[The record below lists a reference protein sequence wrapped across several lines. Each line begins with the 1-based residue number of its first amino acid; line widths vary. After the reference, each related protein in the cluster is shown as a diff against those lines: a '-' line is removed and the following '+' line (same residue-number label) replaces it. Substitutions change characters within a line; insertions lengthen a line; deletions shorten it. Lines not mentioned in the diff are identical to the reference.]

1 MTQYHVP
8 YDSIRFAFEQVM
20 DIPAS
25 YSPDLDMEFVS
36 AVWGEA
42 GRFAEE
48 QLAPLNQSGDEQG
61 CQWQDTEV
69 ATPAGFKAAY
79 QQFVDN
85 GWPALAQ
92 PENLGGQALPMSL
105 QFSIYEMLVSA
116 NLAWTLY
123 PTITWGAITTLKTHG
138 TESQKADYLP
148 ELVSGRWQGTM
159 CLTEAHC
166 GSDLGLLKTKAL
178 ANDDGSYSLSGSKI
192 FISSGEHDMVD
203 NVVHITLARIEGAP
217 EGVRG
222 ISLFLVPKF
231 LPDEQG
237 KFTQRNSV
245 ACGSI
250 EHKMGIH
257 GNATCVINFDDAK
270 GFLIGEPNRGLA
282 NMFTFINES
291 RVDVCLQAQGQIEK
305 SYQNALAYAKER
317 LQMKASPRFDD
328 RRAADPI
335 IAHPEIRRLLLT
347 QQAFSEASRM
357 MAYELAAKVDRL
369 HDGGNVA
376 ENAQAELA
384 FLTPIAKGF
393 ITEVAMEAT
402 SHGVQV
408 LGGHGFIQEYGMEQL
423 YRDVRITAIY
433 EGTTAIQGID
443 LISRKI
449 IADQQVQLNHFI
461 EQIEQ
466 NCERAMNLDNQHLN
480 QSARRIAESVR
491 DWQRLNA
498 VCLPQF
504 SADPA
509 EVNAAASEYLM
520 YCGYIVAAHYLLRAA
535 CKAELYSGS
544 DYSPEFLQQKT
555 SLLTF
560 YVARILPRIAALA
573 ASIESGN
580 QTIADYHLHDI
591 TNSNGVNDDKSNSIA
606 YS

>member
-20 DIPAS
+20 DIPS
-25 YSPDLDMEFVS
+25 TYSPDLDMEFVT

-61 CQWQDTEV
+61 CQWQDGEV
-69 ATPAGFKAAY
+69 GTPAGFKAAY
-79 QQFVDN
+79 QQFVEN

-92 PENLGGQALPMSL
+92 PEELGGQALPMSL

-123 PTITWGAITTLKTHG
+123 PTITWGAVTTLKTHG
-138 TESQKADYLP
+138 TESQKSDYLP

-166 GSDLGLLKTKAL
+166 GSDLGLLKTKAVP
-178 ANDDGSYSLSGSKI
+178 NDDGSYSLSGSKI

-231 LPDEQG
+231 LPNDNGEF
-237 KFTQRNSV
+237 KQRNTV

-257 GNATCVINFDDAK
+257 GNATCVINFDGAK
-270 GFLIGEPNRGLA
+270 GFLIGEENRGLA

-305 SYQNALAYAKER
+305 SFQNALDYAKER
-317 LQMKASPRFDD
+317 LQMKASPRFNDEK
-328 RRAADPI
+328 AADPI

-357 MAYELAAKVDRL
+357 MSYELAAKVDRL
-369 HDGGNVA
+369 HDGGEVA
-376 ENAQAELA
+376 ETAQAALA

-393 ITEVAMEAT
+393 ITEAAMEAT
-402 SHGVQV
+402 SHGVQI

-449 IADQQVQLNHFI
+449 IADQKVQLNLFI
-461 EQIEQ
+461 EQIQ
-466 NCERAMNLDNQHLN
+466 NNCTEAMALDNQSLN
-480 QSARRIAESVR
+480 QSAHQISESIQE
-491 DWQRLNA
+491 WQRLNA
-498 VCLPQF
+498 ECLPKF
-504 SADPA
+504 SEDLA
-509 EVNAAASEYLM
+509 EVNAAASDYLM
-520 YCGYIVAAHYLLRAA
+520 FCGYIVAGHYLLRAA
-535 CKAELYSGS
+535 CKAETYSGS
-544 DYSPEFLQQKT
+544 DYSADFLKQKT
-555 SLLTF
+555 ALLEF
-560 YVARILPRIAALA
+560 YVARILPRIKSLSAAIA
-573 ASIESGN
+573 SGN
-580 QTIADYHLHDI
+580 AAIADYHLQ
-591 TNSNGVNDDKSNSIA
+591 GL
-606 YS
+606 

>member
-8 YDSIRFAFEQVM
+8 YESIRFAFEQVM
-20 DIPAS
+20 EVPAA
-25 YSPDLDMEFVS
+25 YTKNNPDMDMEFVS
-36 AVWGEA
+36 AIWAEA
-42 GRFAEE
+42 GRFAQE
-48 QLAPLNQSGDEQG
+48 QLAPLNQSGDEG
-61 CQWQDTEV
+61 CQWQDGEV
-69 ATPAGFKAAY
+69 TTPTGFKSAY
-79 QQFVDN
+79 QQFVEN

-92 PENLGGQALPMSL
+92 PEELGGQGLPMSL

-123 PTITWGAITTLKTHG
+123 PTITWGAVTTLKNHG
-138 TESQKADYLP
+138 TEEQKADYLP
-148 ELVSGRWQGTM
+148 GLVSGQSQGTM

-166 GSDLGLLKTKAL
+166 GSDLGLLKTKATP
-178 ANDDGSYSLSGSKI
+178 NEDGSYAISGGKI

-231 LPDEQG
+231 LPNEQG
-237 KFTQRNSV
+237 EFNQRNTV

-257 GNATCVINFDDAK
+257 GNATCVINFDGAK

-305 SYQNALAYAKER
+305 SFQNALAYAKER
-317 LQMKASPRFDD
+317 LQMKASPRFSTD
-328 RRAADPI
+328 RAADPI

-357 MAYELAAKVDRL
+357 MSYELAEKVDRL
-369 HDGGNVA
+369 HDGGEVA
-376 ENAQAELA
+376 AEAQAVLA

-393 ITEVAMEAT
+393 ITEAAMEAT
-402 SHGVQV
+402 SHGVQI
-408 LGGHGFIQEYGMEQL
+408 LGGHGFISEYGMEQL

-449 IADQQVQLNHFI
+449 IADDQRQLNAFI
-461 EQIEQ
+461 DQVSAA
-466 NCERAMNLDNQHLN
+466 CEEAKASDLPDLN
-480 QSARRIAESVR
+480 QCASALSDVVA
-491 DWQRLNA
+491 DWQNLNA
-498 VCLPQF
+498 SCLAKF
-504 SADPA
+504 AENSA
-509 EVNAAASEYLM
+509 EVNAAASDYLM
-520 YCGYIVAAHYLLRAA
+520 FCGYIVAAYYLLRAA
-535 CKAELYSGS
+535 NKANAYQGG
-544 DYSPEFLQQKT
+544 DYSSEFLEQKQA
-555 SLLTF
+555 LLSF
-560 YVARILPRIAALA
+560 YVARILPRTQALA
-573 ASIESGN
+573 AAISAGN
-580 QTIADYHLHDI
+580 DSIADYWL
-591 TNSNGVNDDKSNSIA
+591 KEPF
-606 YS
+606 